1 MQLVFDGLA
10 QPYGITP
17 ESLLVLLPLGWW
29 GFERLVR
36 GKRSPWWLPVVSIAL
51 FSLINGIR
59 LWDQWRIHALAP
71 EALRVTTGLVEES
84 WHIESRTRDWSQK
97 SLSYRKTVSEG
108 FDVAGVRFKWNVGDS
123 YSPATFSNVQ
133 DPPLEFPKRTP
144 LEVTWFVDEATQG
157 ERRIVRL
164 SMGNSADARGHPAD
178 PLVAI
183 VARLGAALNADNPTG
198 LVEITRFPFAF
209 GAHTLE
215 RDEAPTLWAAL
226 RMPALQSCL
235 ARAVPA
241 RMAEGIG
248 RVDCEG
254 TVFEFHTAADG
265 RWLFSGVPQSR

>member
-1 MQLVFDGLA
+1 MNQEESVLLAIGVAIAAILLAALGRRLPIPTAILQVLGGLVVGLLPGAAALRMSPDLVFFVFLPPVLWAGAFFTSFRDFKANLRPISMLAIGL
-10 QPYGITP
+10 
-17 ESLLVLLPLGWW
+17 
-29 GFERLVR
+29 
-36 GKRSPWWLPVVSIAL
+36 VV
-51 FSLINGIR
+51 
-59 LWDQWRIHALAP
+59 
-71 EALRVTTGLVEES
+71 VTT
-84 WHIESRTRDWSQK
+84 
-97 SLSYRKTVSEG
+97 
-108 FDVAGVRFKWNVGDS
+108 A
-123 YSPATFSNVQ
+123 
-133 DPPLEFPKRTP
+133 
-144 LEVTWFVDEATQG
+144 
-157 ERRIVRL
+157 
-164 SMGNSADARGHPAD
+164 
-178 PLVAI
+178 LVAI